1 MGITRSICFGI
12 ALSLF
17 ALPCL
22 CSGQAL
28 AGAFQ
33 DKPGSSTLSEFDGP
47 ALAWTS
53 TILFSKATEEAPSIT
68 SLKDPD
74 FESADETILD
84 PLEPLNRASFRFND
98 KLYFWAV
105 KPAAEVYEK
114 ALPQGLRVGVR
125 NFFSN
130 LTTPVR
136 FVNCMLEAQFK
147 GAGNELTRLALN
159 STFGFFG
166 FFDPA
171 KEKFDIPKCDADTGQ
186 TFGYWGAN
194 PGVYIE
200 WPFFGASNVRDTF
213 GLAGDFALDVRTYV
227 TRPIIWAVRPIEIVN
242 DASLRLGEYESF
254 KQAALDPYVAKREAY
269 HQYRL
274 NKIRNMKKPS
284 KIPSSEV
291 YYEPPISPNGS

>member
-1 MGITRSICFGI
+1 MRIVRSISFWI

-33 DKPGSSTLSEFDGP
+33 DEPPPSTLSESDRTTVP
-47 ALAWTS
+47 WTS
-53 TILFSKATEEAPSIT
+53 TILFSKATPEAVSTT
-68 SLKDPD
+68 SPMDPD
-74 FESADETILD
+74 SESAEETILD
-84 PLEPLNRASFRFND
+84 PLEPLNRASFQFND
-98 KLYFWAV
+98 KFYFWLL
-105 KPAAEVYEK
+105 KPVATVYEK
-114 ALPQGLRVGVR
+114 ALPEGLRISVR

-136 FVNCMLEAQFK
+136 FVNCMFQAQYK
-147 GAGNELTRLALN
+147 GAGNELARLALN

-166 FFDPA
+166 FLDPA

-200 WPFFGASNVRDTF
+200 WPIFGASSVRDTL

-227 TRPIIWAVRPIEIVN
+227 TRPIIWAVRPVEIVN
-242 DASLRLGEYESF
+242 EASLRPGEYESF
-254 KQAALDPYVAKREAY
+254 KKAALDPYVAKREAY

-274 NKIRNMKKPS
+274 NKIRSIKKPS
-284 KIPSSEV
+284 KIPSSEI
-291 YYEPPISPNGS
+291 YYEPPVSPNGS